1 MAGSLNA
8 LFPAADPGAVQKG
21 VGHPELLPT
30 PGHDRNQALAPGRT
44 DRCHSGPMT
53 EKFNA
58 DFYVTCATVIP
69 VLFLAAAVQGQAFV
83 FLLHRAGRGTAR
95 QRQWITRRFFRF
107 RVAAIVIAGIVGEPI
122 ALWALYRES
131 ERPWQGPTVLVA
143 TLILLLAV
151 AAAPIGAYAD
161 QIAQLLDQALEGP
174 PELAAP
180 GEDEAPG
187 DQRGEQSRQ

>member
-1 MAGSLNA
+1 
-8 LFPAADPGAVQKG
+8 
-21 VGHPELLPT
+21 
-30 PGHDRNQALAPGRT
+30 
-44 DRCHSGPMT
+44 MT

-69 VLFLAAAVQGQAFV
+69 VLFLAAAVQGQAFA
-83 FLLHRAGRGTAR
+83 FLLQRAGRRTAR
-95 QRQWITRRFFRF
+95 QRQWITLRFFRF

-131 ERPWQGPTVLVA
+131 ERPWQRPTVLVA

-161 QIAQLLDQALEGP
+161 QVAQFLDQTLESP
-174 PELAAP
+174 PERAKP
-180 GEDEAPG
+180 GENEAPG
-187 DQRGEQSRQ
+187 DQRGEQPRQQ